1 MALKGKREVL
11 QTNTGWK
18 IASGVS
24 AERGVILCG
33 TITDGTA
40 QLITGTLKAGARPI
54 GMLLDD
60 VDNTLDYTTRPQIWV
75 RNVVPGG
82 SEVSIM
88 TQGRVKTNKL
98 TVAAAPSGGMIAYL
112 AQSGLLQTATGSGI
126 KVGFFESGLDA
137 DGYADVFVNIPG
149 R

>member
-24 AERGVILCG
+24 AERGAILCG

-40 QLITGTLKAGARPI
+40 QLITGTLKVGARPI
-54 GMLLDD
+54 GLLMDD
-60 VDNTLDYTTRPQIWV
+60 VEDLDFTTRPQIWV
-75 RNVVPGG
+75 RNVVPRG

-88 TQGRVKTNKL
+88 TKGRVKTNML
-98 TVAAAPSGGMIAYL
+98 TIAAAPSGGMKAYL
-112 AQSGLLQTATGSGI
+112 AQSGLVQTATGSGI
-126 KVGFFESGLDA
+126 VVGFFEGQKDA
-137 DGYADVFVNIPG
+137 DGYVDLFVDIQG